1 MENNAKMQQV
11 NPPKKPAA
19 MREEVKGGVDAR
31 DLIGRFRSKADI
43 YEYLSE
49 HRKSLST
56 LTIFD
61 SGQYYLPPIKKITK
75 DFLKE
80 VFAGRKHLIPR
91 A

>member
-1 MENNAKMQQV
+1 MENNAKIQKV

-19 MREEVKGGVDAR
+19 MREEMKRGVDAR

-56 LTIFD
+56 LTFFD
-61 SGQYYLPPIKKITK
+61 SASVMPLHFILKTPDLPSTVIMTDTP
-75 DFLKE
+75 F
-80 VFAGRKHLIPR
+80 
-91 A
+91 